1 MNCHEV
7 KDQLSAFFDA
17 ELAEAEAAEIR
28 QHLSSCAE
36 CSRQQKAFVGLSGM
50 VQSLPQPPLPTNGWQ
65 EMQDQLSNADVTEP
79 AADSSPVR
87 SAETQARISSRF
99 RRAMLVAAT
108 VAAVVLIWLG
118 SEYWGGPSRH
128 ELMAADFAHYVE
140 NLQDNPEAAQR
151 ELLSQFNGSEIKP
164 SVAAHAVSYR
174 PAAARTLPPDY
185 TLESVYSLKM
195 PCCDCLQT
203 VCRRSDGSRIAI
215 FEYAAEQPATY
226 GDGRQT
232 TMQCRDKSCCLI
244 NVSEQLAATWND
256 GGRQITVAGL
266 RDQSEIETLIAW
278 LE

>member
-7 KDQLSAFFDA
+7 KDQLSGFFDA

-36 CSRQQKAFVGLSGM
+36 CARQRDAFDELSGV
-50 VQSLPQPPLPTNGWQ
+50 VQSLPQPSLPTDGWQ
-65 EMQDQLSNADVTEP
+65 EMEAQLSNAEVTEP

-87 SAETQARISSRF
+87 SAETHPRISSRF
-99 RRAMLVAAT
+99 RRAMMVAAT
-108 VAAVVLIWLG
+108 VAAALLVWLG
-118 SEYWGGPSRH
+118 SEYWGGPSQR

-151 ELLSQFNGSEIKP
+151 NLLSQFNGREINP
-164 SVAAHAVSYR
+164 SVAAQSVSYQ
-174 PAAARTLPPDY
+174 PAAARSLPPDY
-185 TLESVYSLKM
+185 TLESVYALQM

-226 GDGRQT
+226 GDARQT

-266 RDQSEIETLIAW
+266 RDQSEIEKLVAW

>member
-1 MNCHEV
+1 MNCNDTKER
-7 KDQLSAFFDA
+7 LSAFYDA
-17 ELAEAEAAEIR
+17 ELPEAEAAEVR

-36 CSRQQKAFVGLSGM
+36 CSRQQKAFAGLSGM
-50 VQSLPQPPLPTNGWQ
+50 VQSLPQPPLPTSGWK
-65 EMQDQLSNADVTEP
+65 EMQDQLSSAEVAEP
-79 AADSSPVR
+79 DTDSSPVQP
-87 SAETQARISSRF
+87 AERRPRMSSRF
-99 RRAMLVAAT
+99 RRAVMVAAT
-108 VAAVVLIWLG
+108 VAAALFVWLG

-164 SVAAHAVSYR
+164 SVAARSVRYQ

-185 TLESVYSLKM
+185 TLESMYSLKM

-215 FEYAAEQPATY
+215 FEYAEEQPATY
-226 GDGRQT
+226 GNAQQT
-232 TMQCRDKSCCLI
+232 RMQCRDKSCCLI
-244 NVSEQLAATWND
+244 NASEQLAVTWND
-256 GGRQITVAGL
+256 GGRQITVAGV
-266 RDQSEIETLIAW
+266 RDQSEIETLVAW